1 MIASNKSRTWFVIAL
16 VISMVLGARSLQSV
30 YGLGQGISPDS
41 PLFSSFSNIVV
52 EKYRVYYVNL
62 SRQIVDVLDTSN
74 PLTLYHV
81 GEISFPVAAHN
92 VRDIDVDGDYL
103 YLAVARLPDNPF
115 EDGVYI
121 INVADPMNPQQ
132 VALFSLQSFPIGFLE
147 VDAGYMYMGYSGL
160 SGNIA
165 IVDVSDPAEPQ
176 FVSVFGDSP
185 VDIDVVG
192 HIAYVFDSYEDISYM
207 VAYDLSDPDQP
218 FEIASPTVSELTQD
232 VSAFFATEDYL
243 YFATAKFNELT
254 WDWEDCH
261 LKVLDTR
268 DWSQVQIVADVLLED
283 YCIGGLVGEGRRL
296 YADTWT
302 PDSWHVEH
310 PPDFV
315 AFDVSDVTQV
325 SEFLRYIEPEGSAS
339 ISAAQHGC
347 VYGTVGSPTTEARL
361 RVWCMATYPPH
372 PSPTPTSTSM
382 APTSTPSLTP
392 THTPTPTS
400 MVTPTVTNT
409 ATPIAPLTPTA
420 TPSPSPTAETE
431 RRLYLPLIH
440 GDGWQ

>member
-1 MIASNKSRTWFVIAL
+1 MARYRAQRCGFDASLN
-16 VISMVLGARSLQSV
+16 
-30 YGLGQGISPDS
+30 
-41 PLFSSFSNIVV
+41 
-52 EKYRVYYVNL
+52 
-62 SRQIVDVLDTSN
+62 
-74 PLTLYHV
+74 
-81 GEISFPVAAHN
+81 
-92 VRDIDVDGDYL
+92 YL
-103 YLAVARLPDNPF
+103 YVLNHGLPHDPYQ
-115 EDGVYI
+115 DGVYI
-121 INVADPMNPQQ
+121 IDVADSINPQQ
-132 VALFSLQSFPIGFLE
+132 VALFSLPAFSIHFLR
-147 VDAGYMYMGYSGL
+147 VDAGYMYMGDVSPPGD
-160 SGNIA
+160 GKIA
-165 IVDVSDPAEPQ
+165 IVDVSDPVNPQ

-243 YFATAKFNELT
+243 YFATTKFNELT

-283 YCIGGLVGEGRRL
+283 YCIGRLVGEGRRL

-310 PPDFV
+310 PPDIV

-325 SEFLRYIEPEGSAS
+325 TEFLRYIETEGSTS